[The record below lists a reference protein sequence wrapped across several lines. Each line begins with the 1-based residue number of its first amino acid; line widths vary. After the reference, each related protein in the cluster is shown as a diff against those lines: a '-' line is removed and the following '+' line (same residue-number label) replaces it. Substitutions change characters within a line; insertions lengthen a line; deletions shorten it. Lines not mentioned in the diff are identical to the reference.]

1 MSLNLFYD
9 ENKIEAGVDE
19 VGRGSLIGRV
29 YAAAVI
35 WPDDPEILTEL
46 GPHLQIKDSKKLSAK
61 QRYILSDFI
70 KDNAIDYAIG
80 YKDHE
85 YIDKKNILVASLDAM
100 HDALDNLNVI
110 PDTILVDGTNFKP
123 YTPKGEEG
131 FIHYI
136 CLPKGDNKYISIA
149 AASIIAKVA
158 RDEYI
163 DEICAEYPIL
173 EEYGMPS
180 NRGYGSAQHMEAI
193 KERGITQFHRKSFKC
208 CI

>member
-1 MSLNLFYD
+1 MSLKLFYD
-9 ENKIEAGVDE
+9 ENKVEAGVDE
-19 VGRGSLIGRV
+19 VGRGSLVGRV

-35 WPDDPEILTEL
+35 WPDDPDIFNEL
-46 GPHLQIKDSKKLSAK
+46 GPRLEIKDSKKLSIR
-61 QRYILSDFI
+61 QRNILSDFI
-70 KDNAIDYAIG
+70 KDNAIDYSIG
-80 YKDHE
+80 YKDQD

-100 HDALDNLNVI
+100 HDALDNLNVV

-123 YTPKGEEG
+123 YCPKGEAD

-149 AASIIAKVA
+149 AASILAKVA

-163 DEICAEYPIL
+163 EDICSEYPIL

-180 NRGYGSAQHMEAI
+180 NRGYGSALHMKAI
-193 KERGITQFHRKSFKC
+193 KEKGITQFHRKSFKC

>member
-1 MSLNLFYD
+1 MSLNLFYND
-9 ENKIEAGVDE
+9 DKIEAGVDE
-19 VGRGSLIGRV
+19 VGRGSLVGRV

-35 WPDDPEILTEL
+35 WPNDPEILEEL
-46 GPHLQIKDSKKLSAK
+46 GPHLQIKDSKKLSSR
-61 QRYILSDFI
+61 QRNILSDFI

-80 YKDHE
+80 FKDND
-85 YIDKKNILVASLDAM
+85 YIDKKNILVASLDSM
-100 HDALDNLNVI
+100 HDALDNLNVL

-131 FIHYI
+131 FIHHI
-136 CLPKGDNKYISIA
+136 CLPKGDDKYISIA
-149 AASIIAKVA
+149 AASILAKVA

-163 DEICAEYPIL
+163 EEICIENPIL

-180 NRGYGSAQHMEAI
+180 NRGYGSAKHMEAI
-193 KERGITQFHRKSFKC
+193 KEKGITKFHRKSFKC